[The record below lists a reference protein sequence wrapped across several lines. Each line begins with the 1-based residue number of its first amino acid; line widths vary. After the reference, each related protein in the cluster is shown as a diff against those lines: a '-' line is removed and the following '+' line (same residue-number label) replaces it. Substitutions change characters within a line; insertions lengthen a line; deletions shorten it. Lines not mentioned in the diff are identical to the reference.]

1 MKDHQCVL
9 VGVLILER
17 GYEAAADEAV
27 SADEKDAHGAFR
39 MMTESRETRRSLSDD
54 ADVEELA

>member
-1 MKDHQCVL
+1 VP

-17 GYEAAADEAV
+17 GYEGAPDEAV
-27 SADEKDAHGAFR
+27 SADEKNAHGAFR
-39 MMTESRETRRSLSDD
+39 MMTESRETRRGLSDN